1 MDEMLTMLS
10 VDEATEIV
18 LAQTMKMATERVA
31 ITDTLGK
38 VLAEDIISRREHP
51 PWNNS
56 AMDGYAVRWQDIQ
69 SANTDAPAILTIVD
83 EVAAG
88 ELPKQALAETEAASI
103 MTGAPVP
110 ENADTVVRV
119 EDTTCEGEHVAI
131 LKAPKKG
138 ANIRPRGEDI
148 QTGQKVISAGQ
159 QVRPAELGMLATAGH
174 VWTQVYQQPR
184 VSILATGNEL
194 AEPGDDLGP
203 EKIINSN
210 AFSVSGLA
218 HESGAKPLML
228 HTAAD
233 NREELTAKILEA
245 SAADIAIVV
254 GGVSVGKYDYVK
266 DVLKELGC
274 KMHFWRVK
282 MRPGHPVAFG
292 ILTGQAGQRPT
303 LLFGLPGNP
312 VSCMVAFYQFVYP
325 SLRKMRGLK
334 NLQLPLIKA
343 ELLEDIRQ
351 RPGRRH
357 FARALTSYDHNA
369 GCYKTKL
376 SGPLGSGILTSMVQA
391 NSLLV
396 LPEERSDFK
405 AGERVAVQILPDAV
419 FEN

>member
-1 MDEMLTMLS
+1 
-10 VDEATEIV
+10 
-18 LAQTMKMATERVA
+18 
-31 ITDTLGK
+31 
-38 VLAEDIISRREHP
+38 
-51 PWNNS
+51 
-56 AMDGYAVRWQDIQ
+56 
-69 SANTDAPAILTIVD
+69 
-83 EVAAG
+83 
-88 ELPKQALAETEAASI
+88 
-103 MTGAPVP
+103 MTGAPLP

-119 EDTTCEGEHVAI
+119 EDTTLEGDHVVI
-131 LKAPKKG
+131 IKAPNKG

-148 QTGQKVISAGQ
+148 QVGQSVISAGRR
-159 QVRPAELGMLATAGH
+159 VRPAELGMLATAGH
-174 VWTQVYQQPR
+174 VWAQIYQQPR
-184 VSILATGNEL
+184 VSVLATGNEL
-194 AEPGDDLGP
+194 ADPGDDLGP

-210 AFSVSGLA
+210 AFSVSGLVR
-218 HESGAKPLML
+218 ECGAKPVML
-228 HTAAD
+228 QTAGD
-233 NREELTAKILEA
+233 DREALTVKVLEA

-274 KMHFWRVK
+274 EMHFWRVK

-292 ILTGQAGQRPT
+292 ILKGRAGHRPT

-325 SLRKMRGLK
+325 TLRKMQGLQS
-334 NLQLPLIKA
+334 LHLTQVEA

-357 FARALTSYDHNA
+357 FARALTNYDYDAGSYKA
-369 GCYKTKL
+369 KL

-396 LPEERSDFK
+396 LSEEHSDFK
-405 AGERVAVQILPDAV
+405 TGERVPVQILPDAV

>member
-1 MDEMLTMLS
+1 MDKIPTMLS
-10 VDEATEIV
+10 VDEAIEIV
-18 LAQTMKMATERVA
+18 LAQTMVMGTERVA

-38 VLAEDIISRREHP
+38 VLAEDIVSKREHP

-56 AMDGYAVRWQDIQ
+56 AMDGYAVRWHDIQ
-69 SANTDAPAILTIVD
+69 SANTEAPAILPIVD

-88 ELPKQALAETEAASI
+88 GMPKQALAEGEAVSI

-110 ENADTVVRV
+110 ENADTVVRI
-119 EDTTCEGEHVAI
+119 EDTTREGEQVAI
-131 LKAPKKG
+131 INAPKKG
-138 ANIRPRGEDI
+138 ANIRPHGEDI
-148 QTGQKVISAGQ
+148 QTGQTVISAGQ

-174 VWTQVYQQPR
+174 VWTQIYQQPR

-218 HESGAKPLML
+218 NESGAKALML
-228 HTAAD
+228 HTAGD

-274 KMHFWRVK
+274 EMHFWRVK

-292 ILTGQAGQRPT
+292 TLKGRAGHRPT

-325 SLRKMRGLK
+325 TLRKMRGLQ
-334 NLQLPLIKA
+334 NLQLSQVEA

-357 FARALTSYDHNA
+357 FARALTTYDYDSGSYKA
-369 GCYKTKL
+369 RL

-396 LPEERSDFK
+396 LSEEHSDFK
-405 AGERVAVQILPDAV
+405 AGERVPVQILPDSV
-419 FEN
+419 FTS

>member
-18 LAQTMKMATERVA
+18 LAQTVVMGTERVA

-38 VLAEDIISRREHP
+38 VLAEDIISKREHP

-56 AMDGYAVRWQDIQ
+56 AMDGYAVRWHDIQ
-69 SANTDAPAILTIVD
+69 SANADAPAILPIVD

-88 ELPKQALAETEAASI
+88 GMPKQALAEGEAVSI

-119 EDTTCEGEHVAI
+119 EDTTHEGEHVAI
-131 LKAPKKG
+131 IKAPKKG
-138 ANIRPRGEDI
+138 ANIRLHGEDI
-148 QTGQKVISAGQ
+148 QTGQTVISAGQ

-174 VWTQVYQQPR
+174 VWTQIYQQPR

-210 AFSVSGLA
+210 AFSVSGLV

-228 HTAAD
+228 HTAGD

-266 DVLKELGC
+266 EVLKELGC
-274 KMHFWRVK
+274 EMHFWRVK

-292 ILTGQAGQRPT
+292 TLKGRQGHRPT

-325 SLRKMRGLK
+325 TLRKMQGLQ
-334 NLQLPLIKA
+334 NLQLSQVEA

-357 FARALTSYDHNA
+357 FARALTTYDYDA
-369 GCYKTKL
+369 GSYKTRL

-396 LPEERSDFK
+396 LSEERSDFK
-405 AGERVAVQILPDAV
+405 AGERVSVQILPDAV
-419 FEN
+419 IAS